1 MEKRSEVCLSAII
14 MYVIVGFAGY
24 INQVSNYWIVLA
36 LSFLSVIMV
45 LSSVLF
51 DPKEV
56 REGTKVEWIS
66 VLAFFVMEAILTFC
80 IEVLKLPYV
89 GFFGFFNLVVQS
101 TGLLFIIYV
110 TVRYVLSYTRINKTI
125 RETIKNRKASKMNAA
140 TTVVNEEVAAKV
152 EEAIAEETAEELVET
167 QEEVYD
173 FTAET
178 ENETEVIG
186 IELKEEPEIST
197 PYMEEE
203 M

>member
-1 MEKRSEVCLSAII
+1 MEKRSEICLSAII
-14 MYVIVGFAGY
+14 MYAVVGFAGY

-36 LSFLSVIMV
+36 LSFLSVLLV

-56 REGTKVEWIS
+56 RDSTRVEWIS
-66 VLAFFVMEAILTFC
+66 VLSFFALELILTLC
-80 IEVLKLPYV
+80 IEVFNVPYA
-89 GFFGFFNLVVQS
+89 GLFGFFNLAVQS
-101 TGLLFIIYV
+101 LGLLFIIYV
-110 TVRYVLSYTRINKTI
+110 TVRYVVAYTGIHKTI
-125 RETIKNRKASKMNAA
+125 KETINSRKVSKMDTAPVA
-140 TTVVNEEVAAKV
+140 NEELAAKV
-152 EEAIAEETAEELVET
+152 EEAIAEETSEELVET

-186 IELKEEPEIST
+186 IELKEEPEIAT